1 MIFLKLTKA
10 QVKDIVTR
18 ASKTFAQAF
27 ISAISVDSIFGVT
40 DLDTLKRIGLSM
52 LIAGVAAGISAIW
65 NMVQDWLYNK
75 IEEIMP
81 TEEQLSESIEEG
93 LGITDEQI

>member
-1 MIFLKLTKA
+1 MKLTKE
-10 QVKDIVTR
+10 QLKDILAR
-18 ASKTFAQAF
+18 AGKTFAQAF

-65 NMVQDWLYNK
+65 NMIQNWLYRK
-75 IEEIMP
+75 IDELMP
-81 TEEQLSESIEEG
+81 TEEQLTESIEEG
-93 LGITDEQI
+93 LGLTDDEI

>member
-1 MIFLKLTKA
+1 MKLTKE
-10 QVKDIVTR
+10 QIKDIVAR
-18 ASKTFAQAF
+18 AGKTFAQAF

-65 NMVQDWLYNK
+65 NMVQGWLYRK
-75 IEEIMP
+75 IDEIMP
-81 TEEQLSESIEEG
+81 TEEQLTESIEEG
-93 LGITDEQI
+93 LGLEDEQI

>member
-1 MIFLKLTKA
+1 MKLTGMYSS
-10 QVKDIVTR
+10 VNI
-18 ASKTFAQAF
+18 SPEGKTFAQAF

-52 LIAGVAAGISAIW
+52 VIAGVAAGISAIW

-75 IEEIMP
+75 IDELMP
-81 TEEQLSESIEEG
+81 TEEQITESIEEG
-93 LGITDEQI
+93 LGLEDGEI